1 MKILMVGATS
11 VIGQCAATNLRSI
24 GEVWLAGRRGAD
36 FHFDLRQWE
45 RQPEIEEA
53 FDVVIHVA
61 ADFGGGT
68 NDDFVRAEVVN
79 AAGTLSVC
87 RLAQHVQAKHLVL
100 MSSISAAYRPGDPY
114 YGIYALSKRHSEEV
128 AGFFCAER
136 GLPLTVLRPSQVY
149 DAAGECRRHQALLY
163 VMADRAEAGQDI
175 NLYGMHDALR
185 NYIYLDDL
193 AEVCCRVVEG
203 THTGTFALGH
213 PKSVKLSEMAN
224 AALAAFGKG
233 GSLRFM
239 ADKPDQ
245 ADLPPIDD
253 NTLYRQIDYWPKVDI
268 GEGFRRIK
276 HFREANSWP
285 R

>member
-11 VIGQCAATNLRSI
+11 AIGLGIAASLRSH
-24 GEVWLAGRRGAD
+24 GEVRLAGRRGAD
-36 FHFDLRQWE
+36 FQFELSQWE
-45 RQPEIEEA
+45 RQPEINEA

-61 ADFGGGT
+61 ADFGGDT

-87 RLAQHVQAKHLVL
+87 RLAQHVQAKHFVL
-100 MSSISAAYRPGDPY
+100 MSSIFAAYGQGDPY
-114 YGIYALSKRHSEEV
+114 FGIYALSKRHSEEV

-163 VMADRAEAGQDI
+163 IMADRAEAGQDI
-175 NLYGMHDALR
+175 NLYGMHDASR

-203 THTGTFALGH
+203 THTGTFALSH

-224 AALAAFGKG
+224 AAFDAFGKG
-233 GSLRFM
+233 GGLYFM

-245 ADLPPIDD
+245 ADLPTIDD
-253 NTLYRQIDYWPKVDI
+253 DTLYRQIDYWPKVDI
-268 GEGFRRIK
+268 GEGFRRIND
-276 HFREANSWP
+276 FREANSCP

>member
-1 MKILMVGATS
+1 MKILLVGATS
-11 VIGQCAATNLRSI
+11 VIGQRVATKLWSI
-24 GEVWLAGRRGAD
+24 GEVRSAGRRGAD
-36 FHFDLRQWE
+36 FHFDLCQWE
-45 RQPEIEEA
+45 RQPEIDEA

-87 RLAQHVQAKHLVL
+87 RLAQHVQAKHLML
-100 MSSISAAYRPGDPY
+100 MSSIFAAYSPGDPF

-136 GLPLTVLRPSQVY
+136 SLPLTVLRPSQVY

-175 NLYGMHDALR
+175 NLYGMHDASR

-203 THTGTFALGH
+203 THTGTFPLVH
-213 PKSVKLSEMAN
+213 PQSVKLSEMAY
-224 AALAAFGKG
+224 AAFATFGRG
-233 GSLRFM
+233 GSLHFM

-245 ADLPPIDD
+245 ADLPSIDD
-253 NTLYRQIDYWPKVDI
+253 STLYRQIGYWPKVDI

-276 HFREANSWP
+276 NFREANS
-285 R
+285 